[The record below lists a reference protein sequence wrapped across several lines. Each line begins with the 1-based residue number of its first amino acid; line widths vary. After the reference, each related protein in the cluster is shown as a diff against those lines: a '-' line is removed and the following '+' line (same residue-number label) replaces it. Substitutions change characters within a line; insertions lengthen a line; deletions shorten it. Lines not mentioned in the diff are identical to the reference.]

1 MNAQEKAE
9 LKLKIEEQIVKI
21 SDDIVNLEE
30 ETKPIAPDG
39 AYGRVSRIDAINNKS
54 VNEASLRMARSK
66 LDRLKRALQKL
77 DDPGFGKCTSCGKAI
92 QPKRL
97 MFLPESTRCVSCAD
111 R

>member
-1 MNAQEKAE
+1 MTDKERHE
-9 LKLKIEEQIVKI
+9 LKAKILDTISRLEQ
-21 SDDIVNLEE
+21 DIEALIE

-66 LDRLKRALQKL
+66 LDRLNRALAKI
-77 DDPGFGKCTSCGKAI
+77 DDKDFGKCSNCGKSI
-92 QPKRL
+92 DTKRL
-97 MFLPESTRCVSCAD
+97 MFLPESTRCVACAD